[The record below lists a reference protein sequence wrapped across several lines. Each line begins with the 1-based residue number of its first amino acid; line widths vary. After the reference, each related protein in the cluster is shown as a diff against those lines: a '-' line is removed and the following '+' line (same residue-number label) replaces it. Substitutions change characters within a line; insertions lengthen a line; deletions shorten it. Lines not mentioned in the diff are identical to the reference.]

1 MFSKEMEALIEATL
15 QDGVLTDQ
23 EKAVLVK
30 RAQKEGIDV
39 DELDVYI
46 QSLLQKR
53 HQAEAEEDAKN
64 DKQSKIGIM
73 KKCPNCGQP
82 IQSGWTACPACGF
95 AFNIQDELNNSAVKL
110 QEDLNKV
117 SADYRKMIANER
129 NREKADDLRQQCAV
143 EKNQII
149 QNVVIGS
156 SRKELLDMLAFARPK
171 ANKLGSKKGF
181 KLDGAWFKAEDFG
194 YAYWN
199 LYENCINAASANF
212 SSDPAF
218 AQYFAFYEEE
228 KNKKSFIKKIISSIF
243 G

>member
-39 DELDVYI
+39 DELDIYI

-73 KKCPNCGQP
+73 QKCPNCGQT
-82 IQSGWTACPACGF
+82 IQSGWAACPACGF

-117 SADYRKMIANER
+117 SADYRKIIANER
-129 NREKADDLRQQCAV
+129 DRAKADDLRQQCAV

-156 SRKELLDMLAFARPK
+156 SRKELLDLLAFARPK

-181 KLDGAWFKAEDFG
+181 ELDGAWFKAEDFG

-199 LYENCINAASANF
+199 LYENCINAASASF